1 MVSEVV
7 DVVNKNEIQVVS
19 RNKKASHDYFI
30 LEKFEAGIQLFGT
43 EIKSIRLG
51 KVSVNEAYVEVK
63 NEEAKIIGMHIS
75 KYKEGNI
82 FNHDETRDRKLLL
95 HKKEILKLQGR
106 VQKESLTIIPLE
118 VYIKQGLCKVQIALC
133 QGKKNYDKREALKQE
148 ENRKTIEKAMKYKN

>member
-1 MVSEVV
+1 MQRR
-7 DVVNKNEIQVVS
+7 DEIQVVS
-19 RNKKASHDYFI
+19 RNKKAGHDYFI
-30 LEKFEAGIQLFGT
+30 LEKLEAGIELYGT

-51 KVSVNEAYVEVK
+51 KCSINEAYVEIK
-63 NEEAKIIGMHIS
+63 NGQAKIIGMHIS

-95 HKKEILKLQGR
+95 HKKEILKLQGK

-118 VYIKQGLCKVQIALC
+118 VYIKHGLAKVEIALC

-148 ENRKTIEKAMKYKN
+148 ENRRAISRAMNLKR

>member
-1 MVSEVV
+1 MQRR
-7 DVVNKNEIQVVS
+7 DEIQVVS
-19 RNKKASHDYFI
+19 RNKKAGHDYFI
-30 LEKFEAGIQLFGT
+30 LEKLEAGIELYGT

-51 KVSVNEAYVEVK
+51 KCSINEAYVEIK
-63 NEEAKIIGMHIS
+63 NEQAKIIGMHIS

-95 HKKEILKLQGR
+95 HKKEILKLQGK

-118 VYIKQGLCKVQIALC
+118 VYIKHGLAKVEIALC

-148 ENRKTIEKAMKYKN
+148 ENRRAISKAMNLKR